1 MVVYKLVRFSRIEG
15 ESGGS
20 LELKRFNLD
29 MNVIDMKDE
38 KGDLRVDFTYRIDY
52 SENVGFIVLHGSVL
66 ATAARKEMD
75 SLLQAWRAKKLPED
89 FAAQLS
95 NVILYNCEI
104 NGVLISRVLA
114 IPAPVVPPNLTPANV
129 SR

>member
-1 MVVYKLVRFSRIEG
+1 MIMYKNVKFSRIEG

-20 LELKRFNLD
+20 LELKKFNVD
-29 MNVIDMKDE
+29 MNVDDIKE
-38 KGDLRVDFTYRIDY
+38 ERGDLQVDFTYRIDY
-52 SENVGFIVLHGSVL
+52 SENVGFILLKGSVL
-66 ATAARKEMD
+66 ASGNRQEIVA
-75 SLLQAWRAKKLPED
+75 LLSAWKAKKLPED
-89 FAAQLS
+89 FAAQIS

-114 IPAPVVPPNLTPANV
+114 IPAPVVPPNLTPSNV